1 MSDLSPNRGV
11 IDLGNSPAGPV
22 SLYPNALVSTTRKPI
37 CLKLTS
43 PFNASPSVCTGASE
57 PVCPE
62 FNAWYTFAP
71 KYL

>member
-22 SLYPNALVSTTRKPI
+22 ALYPYAFVSTTRKPI
-37 CLKLTS
+37 CLNVTS
-43 PFNASPSVCTGASE
+43 PFNAVPSVCVGALE

-62 FNAWYTFAP
+62 VIA
-71 KYL
+71 